1 MKFKLL
7 FCSKIWVYLTEVP
20 VIILLL
26 ITRSFNDSSEN
37 LLKLYP
43 LQIFLLLAMLF
54 IFVYFFRIITV
65 SYDEIRYHGLFSSRD
80 SAAINKD
87 KTLILTLKKGGR
99 LTVELFGN
107 DGEPPALDWLKDAD
121 YTPVDIYLFRGKAI
135 GGKGRVK
142 SLLKFYG
149 VDTDG
154 IENSLAL
161 DSFDGDY
168 ELVALHAEKR
178 EDVREFRITMKETV

>member
-43 LQIFLLLAMLF
+43 LQIFLLLVMLF

-135 GGKGRVK
+135 GGKGRVR

>member
-1 MKFKLL
+1 MKFKML
-7 FCSKIWVYLTEVP
+7 FCSKIWVYLTELP

-26 ITRSFNDSSEN
+26 ITRSFNDGSKN

-43 LQIFLLLAMLF
+43 LQIFLLLTMLF
-54 IFVYFFRIITV
+54 IFVYFFRIITI

-80 SAAINKD
+80 SAVINKD
-87 KTLILTLKKGGR
+87 KTLILTLKSRGR

-107 DGEPPALDWLKDAD
+107 DGQPPALDWLKDAD

-142 SLLKFYG
+142 ALLKFFE
-149 VDTDG
+149 VDEDG
-154 IENSLAL
+154 ITKAFGE
-161 DSFDGDY
+161 DSFDGEY
-168 ELVALHAEKR
+168 ENVTLHAEKR